1 LNQTRKAHRRLVQ
14 PEMTQILL
22 RPAYHSKN
30 SRTAHSG
37 DR

>member
-1 LNQTRKAHRRLVQ
+1 LNETRKAHRLVQ